1 MSRNLVP
8 VGSPAPRPR
17 AHYLV
22 RGRVAPELVARHA
35 LSPEDAVAFAPADPK
50 VRRELARMVENGS
63 ARLVAGGRV
72 WFDMD
77 AYEAAA
83 AARTRQLLPLFVGVS
98 LIAAALAAYF
108 YAGASW
114 R

>member
-1 MSRNLVP
+1 MIAN
-8 VGSPAPRPR
+8 GA
-17 AHYLV
+17 V
-22 RGRVAPELVARHA
+22 RIG
-35 LSPEDAVAFAPADPK
+35 
-50 VRRELARMVENGS
+50 
-63 ARLVAGGRV
+63 AGGRV

-83 AARTRQLLPLFVGVS
+83 AERTRRMLPIAIGLS
-98 LIAAALAAYF
+98 LIVAALAVYF

>member
-8 VGSPAPRPR
+8 VGSSAPRPR

-35 LSPEDAVAFAPADPK
+35 LSPDDAVAFAPADAK
-50 VRRELARMVENGS
+50 VGRELARLVGNGS
-63 ARLVAGGRV
+63 VRLVAGGRV

-83 AARTRQLLPLFVGVS
+83 AERTRQLLPLFIGLS
-98 LIAAALAAYF
+98 LIVAALAVYL

>member
-8 VGSPAPRPR
+8 VGSSAPRPR

-35 LSPEDAVAFAPADPK
+35 LSPEDAVAFAPADAK
-50 VRRELARMVENGS
+50 VQRELARMVENGS
-63 ARLVAGGRV
+63 VRIAAGGRM

-83 AARTRQLLPLFVGVS
+83 AARERHMLPLAIGLS
-98 LIAAALAAYF
+98 LIVVALAVYF
-108 YAGASW
+108 YVGASW

>member
-50 VRRELARMVENGS
+50 VRRELARMVDNGS
-63 ARLVAGGRV
+63 VRLVAGGRV

-77 AYEAAA
+77 AYEAAGA
-83 AARTRQLLPLFVGVS
+83 ERTRQWLPLFIGLS
-98 LIAAALAAYF
+98 LMVAALAMYL
-108 YAGASW
+108 YVGASW

>member
-1 MSRNLVP
+1 MT
-8 VGSPAPRPR
+8 
-17 AHYLV
+17 
-22 RGRVAPELVARHA
+22 
-35 LSPEDAVAFAPADPK
+35 FAPADPK
-50 VRRELARMVENGS
+50 VQRELARMVDNGS
-63 ARLVAGGRV
+63 VRLVAGGRV

-83 AARTRQLLPLFVGVS
+83 SERTRQLLPLFIGLS
-98 LIAAALAAYF
+98 LIITALAMYL